1 MTSRL
6 HIFSQAEATIVVTH
20 QGSTDL
26 RLQHIL
32 RLTPQGPYKIGAESN
47 AYDCLDIGVSSYSSR
62 SVQPCIAPGSLES
75 STSFALKE
83 LKLEQKIER
92 N

>member
-1 MTSRL
+1 MTSHS

-32 RLTPQGPYKIGAESN
+32 KLTPQGPYKIGAESD
-47 AYDCLDIGVSSYSSR
+47 AYDCLDIGVSRYSSR
-62 SVQPCIAPGSLES
+62 STPPCIAPGSLES
-75 STSFALKE
+75 STSFALME
-83 LKLEQKIER
+83 LKLEEKMER